1 MRGPCGTGRW
11 LQALPLD
18 TRLPGRMRTPSV
30 FSCLPFKHQIYSV
43 SESILPVPN
52 NADRDCQQLMY
63 LEGLSPPR
71 HLTSGPTHTRPSTHS
86 PLGTVGFARCL
97 IRVYSSRSL
106 WEQMLFLRG
115 NKPYY
120 RDTCEYQEPQAA
132 KHTHTHTRTHAHA
145 HVHANTCTQIFVSCS
160 VDQLNVG
167 SKG

>member
-1 MRGPCGTGRW
+1 MYSLVC
-11 LQALPLD
+11 PLN
-18 TRLPGRMRTPSV
+18 TRYIQCLNPSSL
-30 FSCLPFKHQIYSV
+30 FQTMQIEIVNSM
-43 SESILPVPN
+43 
-52 NADRDCQQLMY
+52 MY
-63 LEGLSPPR
+63 LEGLSPQR

-132 KHTHTHTRTHAHA
+132 QHTHTHTRTHAHA